1 MRKTTGLRFGLTVM
15 VALLMLG
22 VGSLY
27 AQTADPT
34 QPVMPMGPMH
44 NGTGPGMVMDP
55 ATHMGSTIVQPTANL
70 MLNAHQVPGAT
81 NPGAQTSPGLQMA
94 PRGNMGP
101 GIGMIGSGAPATP
114 NPNATGPGAMR
125 TGPVGP
131 MGPGMTFNQTT
142 PPTGS
147 GTTNPLMGP
156 AMRGP
161 MGPLSPGNLGPT
173 GPRLRR

>member
-1 MRKTTGLRFGLTVM
+1 MQKTTGLRFGLTVM
-15 VALLMLG
+15 MTLLMLG

-34 QPVMPMGPMH
+34 QPVMPMGPMYS
-44 NGTGPGMVMDP
+44 GTGPGVVMDP
-55 ATHMGSTIVQPTANL
+55 ATHMGSTIVQPMANR
-70 MLNAHQVPGAT
+70 MLNAHQGLMMPQISGT
-81 NPGAQTSPGLQMA
+81 SNPGAQTSPGLQM
-94 PRGNMGP
+94 PHQGKMGP
-101 GIGMIGSGAPATP
+101 GIPVTP
-114 NPNATGPGAMR
+114 NPNAKGPGAMH

-131 MGPGMTFNQTT
+131 MGPGMTFNQTA

-161 MGPLSPGNLGPT
+161 MGPLSPGRMGPA
-173 GPRLRR
+173 GHMFKR